1 MRVIFVF
8 AAVCCMVASANV
20 QSGVRVSSV
29 ARIEKAVQAKQVV
42 VTAAAVKG
50 KAAAPVSTGFFSKD
64 VQDKLQLAA
73 LFAVWYA
80 FNAGCKFFLSF
91 FLLFHNAI
99 LELHDV
105 LTTTT
110 TITNN
115 NNNNQQTMCTTRL

>member
-20 QSGVRVSSV
+20 QSGLRVSSV

-80 FNAGCKFFLSF
+80 FNAGCKFFPYSYFLFPQTAFLS
-91 FLLFHNAI
+91 A
-99 LELHDV
+99 
-105 LTTTT
+105 TTH
-110 TITNN
+110 
-115 NNNNQQTMCTTRL
+115 